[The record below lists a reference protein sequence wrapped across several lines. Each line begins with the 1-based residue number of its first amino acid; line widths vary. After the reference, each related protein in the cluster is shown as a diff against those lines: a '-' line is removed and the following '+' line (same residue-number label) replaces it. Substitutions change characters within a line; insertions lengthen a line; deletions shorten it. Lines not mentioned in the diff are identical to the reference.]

1 MIFFLFFAAA
11 NLKLSGRLIRPQKN
25 GRRRRPFLSVS
36 SMRCYTCICRS
47 LCTYGP
53 AQNSNSDGRGA
64 GMDPDGNPDL
74 VGGGPGYLVPPG
86 FQSIKHLIRKGL
98 ILRPIQTKAGYHA
111 PLGQIQILL
120 GDIAVKE
127 LLHPLQGLFSPLCY
141 AI

>member
-11 NLKLSGRLIRPQKN
+11 NFKLSGRLIRPQKKW
-25 GRRRRPFLSVS
+25 PP
-36 SMRCYTCICRS
+36 
-47 LCTYGP
+47 P
-53 AQNSNSDGRGA
+53 AAISFRFIYA
-64 GMDPDGNPDL
+64 LLYPDGNPDL

-86 FQSIKHLIRKGL
+86 FQPIKHLIRKGL

-127 LLHPLQGLFSPLCY
+127 LLHPLQGLFSPLYY